1 MSNSAT
7 SSANSANSIPS
18 LDWKT
23 ETTRHWAKMARLK
36 QWLGVIAAQSLEDE
50 ADRQKQAR
58 AAEENYV
65 KEHVWNS
72 PAPAEDDEMRQTIL
86 GDYHVTQ
93 TNPPAP
99 PSLASKLLGPILL
112 ALSLGTPL
120 AGFMVATQLG
130 QQMTEPEKQPAIPTT
145 PAERPDL
152 DTDTILRLTL
162 PDWE

>member
-1 MSNSAT
+1 
-7 SSANSANSIPS
+7 
-18 LDWKT
+18 
-23 ETTRHWAKMARLK
+23 MARLK

-50 ADRQKQAR
+50 ADRQKRAR

-93 TNPPAP
+93 SSPPAAP
-99 PSLASKLLGPILL
+99 GLASKLLGPALL

-120 AGFMVATQLG
+120 AGFAVAMQLG
-130 QQMTEPEKQPAIPTT
+130 QEVVKNPTPPAS
-145 PAERPDL
+145 ERPDL

>member
-7 SSANSANSIPS
+7 SSVNSASS
-18 LDWKT
+18 MDWKT

-50 ADRQKQAR
+50 ADRQKKAR

-99 PSLASKLLGPILL
+99 PSPASKLLGPALL

-130 QQMTEPEKQPAIPTT
+130 QKMTEPEKQPAIPTT

>member
-1 MSNSAT
+1 MSSSAT
-7 SSANSANSIPS
+7 SSVNSASS
-18 LDWKT
+18 MDWKT

-93 TNPPAP
+93 TNPATP
-99 PSLASKLLGPILL
+99 PSLASKLLGPALL

-130 QQMTEPEKQPAIPTT
+130 QQMTETDSHEEVPTT
-145 PAERPDL
+145 PADRPDL